1 MIDFKGKNILLVE
14 DEVLIA
20 MSCERELRS
29 LGYDVTT
36 CFSAEEAI
44 SLALDDNRQID
55 IILMDIDLGRQ
66 ID

>member
-36 CFSAEEAI
+36 CFSGEEAI
-44 SLALDDNRQID
+44 PWF
-55 IILMDIDLGRQ
+55 
-66 ID
+66 